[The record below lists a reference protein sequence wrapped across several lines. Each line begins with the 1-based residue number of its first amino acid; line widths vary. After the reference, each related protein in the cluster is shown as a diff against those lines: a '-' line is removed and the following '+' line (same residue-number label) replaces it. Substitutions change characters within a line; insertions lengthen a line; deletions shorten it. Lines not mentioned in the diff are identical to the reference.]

1 MLLEDHPDQ
10 TLKWFRPG
18 RQDIHLFWNGEQQ
31 YVPGFIVETAAEKYL
46 VEVKSEDEVDD
57 AEVQAKAR
65 AAVKWCSHARAHAGT
80 FGGKRWRYV
89 LVPDSA
95 ITATADLAGLVAR
108 FAVTGSA

>member
-1 MLLEDHPDQ
+1 VS
-10 TLKWFRPG
+10 TFA
-18 RQDIHLFWNGEQQ
+18 
-31 YVPGFIVETAAEKYL
+31 TAAEKFL

-65 AAVKWCSHARAHAGT
+65 AAVEWCSHASWH
-80 FGGKRWRYV
+80 YV

-108 FAVTGSA
+108 FAVTAAG